1 MVESKDSGFLLLFLL
16 LNKDLFRIFLL
27 SKLIFYTLP
36 GKSLILGNHGRS
48 YFPPRYDLSPV
59 FQVVDMVSYQFHV
72 TTVLPS
78 CHVCLYLT
86 SLNQNLKCYFLTR
99 TQHDWGSDSVK
110 FEFSM
115 KFYHKKLV
123 SELIF
128 DTRKPPES
136 SFKVFVHIVWS
147 VHNLTGTSARSV
159 YGWVCV
165 PRSANL
171 TFRSCPNQKC
181 SLWQNKILVSKKFFK
196 SRVEAPHSHM
206 CSP

>member
-1 MVESKDSGFLLLFLL
+1 MWSLKTPGFSLFLL
-16 LNKDLFRIFLL
+16 SNKDLFRIFLL
-27 SKLIFYTLP
+27 SKIIFRTLP
-36 GKSLILGNHGRS
+36 GKGVILGNHGKS
-48 YFPPRYDLSPV
+48 HLPPRYHLSPV

-123 SELIF
+123 SEWNLDTGKPFWILIQRF
-128 DTRKPPES
+128 CMDGCGCLAP
-136 SFKVFVHIVWS
+136 
-147 VHNLTGTSARSV
+147 LTL
-159 YGWVCV
+159 
-165 PRSANL
+165 P
-171 TFRSCPNQKC
+171 F
-181 SLWQNKILVSKKFFK
+181 SLWQNKFLVSKFFFK
-196 SRVEAPHSHM
+196 LGPG
-206 CSP
+206 PP